1 MSASCPAFCVKSMH
15 RIQPRTAYGHR
26 RDPYHSQ
33 QGGEPDHHADHRAA
47 SHALRRRSDTEI
59 HKSSAR
65 RECRKT
71 QIELLIA
78 CVLDFTVRLLYTF
91 IC

>member
-1 MSASCPAFCVKSMH
+1 MGIGGILIIVSKEAN
-15 RIQPRTAYGHR
+15 RITMPITELLVMLYEAKRQSPNR
-26 RDPYHSQ
+26 R
-33 QGGEPDHHADHRAA
+33 GGQ
-47 SHALRRRSDTEI
+47 
-59 HKSSAR
+59 
-65 RECRKT
+65 KT